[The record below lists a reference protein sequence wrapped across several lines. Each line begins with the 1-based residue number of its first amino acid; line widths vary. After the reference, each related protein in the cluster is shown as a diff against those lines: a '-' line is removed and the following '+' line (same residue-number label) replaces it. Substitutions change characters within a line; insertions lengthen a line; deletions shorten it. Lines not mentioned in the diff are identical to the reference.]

1 MSELFTRGKKGARG
15 GPDAR
20 NALNALGKGQE
31 IGPFTATTLKP
42 YNVTFCQNGLAP
54 TRSVRKGVRVAVYRQ
69 GKTKAGKL
77 NARCSASLAKT
88 RWQVRWTADGS
99 MIRRTA

>member
-15 GPDAR
+15 GPEAR
-20 NALNALGKGQE
+20 FNLNALGKGQE
-31 IGPFTATTLKP
+31 IGPFTAATLKP
-42 YNVTFCQNGLAP
+42 YNVTFCQNGLAA
-54 TRSVRKGVRVAVYRQ
+54 TRSVRDGLRMAIYRQ

-77 NARCSASLAKT
+77 NARCNASLAKT

-99 MIRRTA
+99 MIKRTA